1 MRYSSMSNGD
11 NNPNAGSGGG
21 APARSVHEFAAESLR
36 IDAAP
41 ARIALTVGPLLY
53 HWPRQALMDFYASI
67 AESPAD
73 TVVLG
78 ETVCSRRRELKADD
92 WIDLA
97 RDLAAEGKEVV
108 LATQSLIESESD
120 LRLVRR
126 LAEQGDFLVE
136 AGDASALHLLAGKA
150 PFVLG
155 PHVNIYSRAALVEHA
170 ALGARRWAAPVE
182 LSIDAIALIN
192 PPADP
197 VRSADHTPIATEVFA
212 FGRLPLAFSA
222 RCFTARHHRLNKD
235 ECEFRCMADA
245 DGLLLSSSEGQPFL
259 VLNGTQTQ
267 SAATQ
272 CLIGEAAALREAGV
286 TRLRLSPCSNGFTD
300 VLLHFEQV
308 MNHGANAHD
317 AMQAI
322 EARVPTGGLC
332 NGFAHRKPG
341 MELDF
346 EVQAA

>member
-1 MRYSSMSNGD
+1 MRYESVSDGGAS
-11 NNPNAGSGGG
+11 GG
-21 APARSVHEFAAESLR
+21 APARAVRAQAGEPSQAGAT
-36 IDAAP
+36 P
-41 ARIALTVGPLLY
+41 ARIALAVGPLLY
-53 HWPRQALMDFYASI
+53 HWPRQALMDFYAAI

-78 ETVCSRRRELKADD
+78 ETVCSRRRELKAED

-108 LATQSLIESESD
+108 LATQSLIESEAD

-126 LAEQGDFLVE
+126 IAEQGDFLVE
-136 AGDASALHLLAGKA
+136 AGDASALHRLAGKA

-155 PHVNIYSRAALVEHA
+155 PHINIYSRAALVEHA
-170 ALGARRWAAPVE
+170 ALGATRWVAPVE
-182 LSIDAIALIN
+182 LAIDALALVN
-192 PPADP
+192 PAADP
-197 VRSADHTPIATEVFA
+197 VRTVHGAPIATEVFA

-272 CLIGEAAALREAGV
+272 CLIGEAQALREAGV
-286 TRLRLSPCSNGFTD
+286 ARLRLSPCSNRFVD
-300 VLLHFEQV
+300 VLSHFDRV
-308 MNHGANAHD
+308 MNQGADAHD
-317 AMQAI
+317 AMHAI
-322 EARVPTGGLC
+322 ESLVPAGGLC

-341 MELDF
+341 MEL
-346 EVQAA
+346 ELQAQAV

>member
-1 MRYSSMSNGD
+1 MRYTSFDPLADDRLQGG
-11 NNPNAGSGGG
+11 GSG
-21 APARSVHEFAAESLR
+21 AAQ
-36 IDAAP
+36 AAP
-41 ARIALTVGPLLY
+41 DAMPRAARETASGARLALTVGPVLY
-53 HWPRQALMDFYASI
+53 HWSRQALMAFYAML

-73 TVVLG
+73 TIVLG
-78 ETVCSRRRELKADD
+78 ETVCSRRREMKPDD
-92 WIDLA
+92 WFGLA

-126 LAEQGDFLVE
+126 LAEQVDFLVE
-136 AGDASALHLLAGKA
+136 AGDASALYRLAGRQ

-155 PHVNIYSRAALVEHA
+155 PHINVYSRAALVEHA
-170 ALGARRWAAPVE
+170 ALGARRWVAPVE
-182 LSIDAIALIN
+182 LSVDAITLVN
-192 PPADP
+192 PPDDP
-197 VRSADHTPIATEVFA
+197 VCSGDGTPIATEVLA

-235 ECEFRCMADA
+235 ECEFRCMSDA
-245 DGLLLSSSEGQPFL
+245 DGMLLSSSEGQPFL

-272 CLIGEAAALREAGV
+272 CLIGEAQALRAAGV
-286 TRLRLSPCSNGFTD
+286 TRLRLSPSSNGFGD
-300 VLLHFEQV
+300 VLAQFDQV
-308 MNHGANAHD
+308 MNHGAD
-317 AMQAI
+317 AAGARGMI
-322 EARVPTGGLC
+322 EGLVPAGGLC

-341 MELDF
+341 MELDL